1 MLVFCNNVAGQI
13 EFLSHPLVELSK
25 ILLSPLHMKL
35 RLMKNLVKVLDR
47 EGRGFAFLHQKFQQK
62 SMEKIKAGIF
72 HGPQI
77 RELIKDTSFNDTL
90 NPAELSASLS
100 LKSVIAN
107 LLGNHGSSQYWKVFD
122 ELMENFRQIGALM
135 SVKMHFFRSDLD
147 YFPENWGEFSEEQG
161 ECFHQDIS
169 NMEKRY

>member
-35 RLMKNLVKVLDR
+35 RFMKNFVKVLDR

-72 HGPQI
+72 DGPQI
-77 RELIKDTSFNDTL
+77 RELIKDTSFDDAL
-90 NPAELSASLS
+90 NPAELSA
-100 LKSVIAN
+100 
-107 LLGNHGSSQYWKVFD
+107 W
-122 ELMENFRQIGALM
+122 
-135 SVKMHFFRSDLD
+135 
-147 YFPENWGEFSEEQG
+147 
-161 ECFHQDIS
+161 
-169 NMEKRY
+169 